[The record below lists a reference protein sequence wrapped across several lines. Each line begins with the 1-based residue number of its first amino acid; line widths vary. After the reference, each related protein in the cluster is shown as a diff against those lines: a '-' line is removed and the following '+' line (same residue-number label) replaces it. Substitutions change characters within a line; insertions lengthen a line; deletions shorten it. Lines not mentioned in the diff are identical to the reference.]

1 MTYIIAIPSYKRSSI
16 VQQKTLT
23 TLKNLGIP
31 KEVIN
36 IFVTEE
42 EYTDYQDK
50 CNPDFYGNIIVGAK
64 GLVQQRQFIN
74 NFFPPET
81 KIISLDDDIE
91 SLDLSMT
98 NYASA
103 DEFFKTAFE
112 ICMEQGAYIWGLYP
126 VFNPFFRKSKEPIT
140 THLNFIIGAFFGYI
154 NRPTH
159 SDLDLDIATQGNKE
173 DVERTIKYWKKD
185 GVVIRFNQIG
195 FKTKYYG
202 NDGGGLGKFN
212 DRLEMMKQNAIAINA
227 AYPDITKIKIR
238 KTGMYEIVF
247 KATKSKP
254 IMNKEPIVI
263 MPKVDESLFKELL
276 DLLKN
281 HCVKMCDKRSS
292 RLNFGKHRS
301 EQYGIVRARFSG
313 IVGLSQRSKK
323 NPEIYSQIL
332 KIGEAIC
339 PFKFGAVQLNNNTVC
354 PPHYDSAN
362 VGSSM
367 LISFGDYTGCNIV
380 IEGIM
385 YDAKYSPIIFNGSE
399 RQHWN
404 TNDLQGNKYSLVF
417 YTIKEIKLIN

>member
-1 MTYIIAIPSYKRSSI
+1 MTYVIAIPSYKRSSI
-16 VQQKTLT
+16 VQKKTLT

-31 KEVIN
+31 KDVIN
-36 IFVTEE
+36 IFVTEDY
-42 EYTDYQDK
+42 YTEYQDK
-50 CNPDFYGNIIVGAK
+50 CNPDFYGNIIVGVK

-74 NFFPPET
+74 NFYPPET

-98 NYASA
+98 EYKSA

-112 ICMEQGAYIWGLYP
+112 ICVEEGAYIWGLYP

-154 NRPTH
+154 NRPNDT
-159 SDLDLDIATQGNKE
+159 DLDLEIAIHGNKE
-173 DVERTIKYWKKD
+173 DVERTIKYWNKD
-185 GVVIRFNQIG
+185 GTVIRFNQIG

-202 NDGGGLGKFN
+202 SDGGGLGKFN
-212 DRLEMMKQNAIAINA
+212 DRLEMMKQNTIAINT
-227 AYPDITKIKIR
+227 AYPDMTKIKIR
-238 KTGMYEIVF
+238 KNEMYEIVF
-247 KATKSKP
+247 KPLKKIITKG
-254 IMNKEPIVI
+254 KEPIVI
-263 MPKVDESLFKELL
+263 MPKVDESLFETLV

-281 HCVKMCDKRSS
+281 HCVKLCDKRSS
-292 RLNFGKHRS
+292 RLGFGKHRS

-313 IVGLSQRSKK
+313 IVGLSVKSKK

-367 LISFGDYTGCNIV
+367 LISFGEYTGCNIV

-417 YTIKEIKLIN
+417 YNSKNNE

>member
-1 MTYIIAIPSYKRSSI
+1 MTYTIVIPSYKRSSI
-16 VQQKTLT
+16 VQKKTLI

-31 KEVIN
+31 KELIN
-36 IFVTEE
+36 IFVIEE
-42 EYTDYQDK
+42 DYEK
-50 CNPDFYGNIIVGAK
+50 YKSACNPDFYGNIIVGVK

-74 NFFPPET
+74 NFYPPET

-98 NYASA
+98 EYKSA
-103 DEFFKTAFE
+103 DEFLTNAFQVCYE
-112 ICMEQGAYIWGLYP
+112 NNAYIWGLYP

-154 NRPTH
+154 NRPNDT
-159 SDLDLDIATQGNKE
+159 DLDLEITTQGNKE

-185 GVVIRFNQIG
+185 GTVIRFNQIG

-202 NDGGGLGKFN
+202 SDGGGLGKFN
-212 DRLEMMKQNAIAINA
+212 DRLEMMKQNTIAINT
-227 AYPDITKIKIR
+227 AYPDMTKIKIR
-238 KTGMYEIVF
+238 KNEMYEIVF
-247 KATKSKP
+247 KPLKKIITKG
-254 IMNKEPIVI
+254 KEPIVI
-263 MPKVDESLFKELL
+263 MPKVDETLFAKLL

-281 HCVKMCDKRSS
+281 HCVKLCDKRSS
-292 RLNFGKHRS
+292 RLGFGKHRC
-301 EQYGIVRARFSG
+301 EQYGYVKARFTG
-313 IVGLSQRSKK
+313 IVGLSRASKK
-323 NPEIYSQIL
+323 KFDIYKEII
-332 KIGEAIC
+332 KVGETIC
-339 PFKFGAVQLNNNTVC
+339 PFKFDTIQLNNNTVC

-417 YTIKEIKLIN
+417 YNSKNNE